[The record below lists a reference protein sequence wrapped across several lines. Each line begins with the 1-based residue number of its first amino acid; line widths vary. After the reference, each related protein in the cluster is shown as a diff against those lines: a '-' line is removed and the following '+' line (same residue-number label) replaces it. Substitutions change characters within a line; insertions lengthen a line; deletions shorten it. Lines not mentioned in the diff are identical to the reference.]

1 MRVNPASKSP
11 RKPTYAA
18 KQRPMPPPVI
28 QPCFLLGPLS
38 AYHRPNFKKFEFENR
53 NLLLDGSF
61 ERYRRCL
68 PVFRN
73 FQNFLG
79 SIFLFFSFF
88 WIEVHRSFAALNYSY
103 DGTTESVWF
112 YWEENRRFKEG
123 IYFFFSRGEWRNRK
137 MFLGFF
143 FVSQTRR
150 IPLNFWILLFRKFE
164 NVLLFISRIPKYK
177 NRDKSKIS

>member
-79 SIFLFFSFF
+79 CDFSFFFF
-88 WIEVHRSFAALNYSY
+88 WIEVHRSFPALNYSY

-112 YWEENRRFKEG
+112 YWEEYRRFKEG
-123 IYFFFSRGEWRNRK
+123 IYFFFSRGE
-137 MFLGFF
+137 
-143 FVSQTRR
+143 
-150 IPLNFWILLFRKFE
+150 
-164 NVLLFISRIPKYK
+164 
-177 NRDKSKIS
+177 

>member
-38 AYHRPNFKKFEFENR
+38 AYHRPNFKKCEFENR
-53 NLLLDGSF
+53 NLLLEGSF

-79 SIFLFFSFF
+79 CDFSFFFF
-88 WIEVHRSFAALNYSY
+88 WIEVHRSFAALNYSARTMAQQKACGFIGRSIE
-103 DGTTESVWF
+103 DL
-112 YWEENRRFKEG
+112 RREY
-123 IYFFFSRGEWRNRK
+123 IFFFSRGEWRNRK

-143 FVSQTRR
+143 FV
-150 IPLNFWILLFRKFE
+150 F
-164 NVLLFISRIPKYK
+164 LFIPKLEE
-177 NRDKSKIS
+177 SL

>member
-79 SIFLFFSFF
+79 CDFFFFFF
-88 WIEVHRSFAALNYSY
+88 WIEVHRSFPALNYSY

-112 YWEENRRFKEG
+112 YWEEYRRFKEG
-123 IYFFFSRGEWRNRK
+123 IYFFFSRGE
-137 MFLGFF
+137 
-143 FVSQTRR
+143 
-150 IPLNFWILLFRKFE
+150 
-164 NVLLFISRIPKYK
+164 
-177 NRDKSKIS
+177 

>member
-1 MRVNPASKSP
+1 MFSTRSIIGLPPPQLQKVRVRESKSSSGRIFRTVSKMSLCLSQFP
-11 RKPTYAA
+11 KLFRM
-18 KQRPMPPPVI
+18 RFF
-28 QPCFLLGPLS
+28 FL
-38 AYHRPNFKKFEFENR
+38 
-53 NLLLDGSF
+53 
-61 ERYRRCL
+61 
-68 PVFRN
+68 
-73 FQNFLG
+73 
-79 SIFLFFSFF
+79 SFF

-112 YWEENRRFKEG
+112 YWEEYRRFKEG

>member
-38 AYHRPNFKKFEFENR
+38 AYHRPNFKKCEFENR
-53 NLLLDGSF
+53 NLLLEGSF

-79 SIFLFFSFF
+79 CDFSFFFF
-88 WIEVHRSFAALNYSY
+88 WIEVHRSFPALNYSY

-112 YWEENRRFKEG
+112 YWEEYRRFKEG
-123 IYFFFSRGEWRNRK
+123 IYFFFSRGE
-137 MFLGFF
+137 
-143 FVSQTRR
+143 
-150 IPLNFWILLFRKFE
+150 
-164 NVLLFISRIPKYK
+164 
-177 NRDKSKIS
+177 

>member
-38 AYHRPNFKKFEFENR
+38 AYHRPNFKKCEFENR

-79 SIFLFFSFF
+79 CDFSFFFF
-88 WIEVHRSFAALNYSY
+88 WIEVHRSFPALNYSY

-112 YWEENRRFKEG
+112 YWEEYRRFKEG

>member
-38 AYHRPNFKKFEFENR
+38 AYHRPNFKKCEFENR

-79 SIFLFFSFF
+79 CDFSFFFF
-88 WIEVHRSFAALNYSY
+88 WIEVHRSFPALNYSY

-112 YWEENRRFKEG
+112 YWEEYRRFKEG
-123 IYFFFSRGEWRNRK
+123 IYFFFSRGK
-137 MFLGFF
+137 
-143 FVSQTRR
+143 
-150 IPLNFWILLFRKFE
+150 
-164 NVLLFISRIPKYK
+164 
-177 NRDKSKIS
+177 

>member
-38 AYHRPNFKKFEFENR
+38 AYHRPNFKKCEFENR

-68 PVFRN
+68 SVFRN

-79 SIFLFFSFF
+79 CDFSFFLFFGSKY
-88 WIEVHRSFAALNYSY
+88 IEALP
-103 DGTTESVWF
+103 
-112 YWEENRRFKEG
+112 R
-123 IYFFFSRGEWRNRK
+123 
-137 MFLGFF
+137 
-143 FVSQTRR
+143 
-150 IPLNFWILLFRKFE
+150 
-164 NVLLFISRIPKYK
+164 
-177 NRDKSKIS
+177 